1 MYEIIC
7 DSVISGCS
15 RQVGRRGRLG
25 GTFGAAAEGFSAAA
39 PHQWAGTSRALPA
52 TVRYSRRERTQIVEN
67 RISTKPQVP
76 SDPVSLGDLCQ
87 AMFIE
92 GARVLGYTGEAPMPK
107 EVQEQV
113 FLAVSLM
120 ADGLGL
126 LLQAE
131 NDDEQELAG

>member
-1 MYEIIC
+1 M
-7 DSVISGCS
+7 
-15 RQVGRRGRLG
+15 
-25 GTFGAAAEGFSAAA
+25 
-39 PHQWAGTSRALPA
+39 
-52 TVRYSRRERTQIVEN
+52 EN

>member
-1 MYEIIC
+1 M
-7 DSVISGCS
+7 
-15 RQVGRRGRLG
+15 
-25 GTFGAAAEGFSAAA
+25 
-39 PHQWAGTSRALPA
+39 
-52 TVRYSRRERTQIVEN
+52 EN
-67 RISTKPQVP
+67 RISTKLQVP

-92 GARVLGYTGEAPMPK
+92 GARVLGFAGEASMPR

-113 FLAVSLM
+113 FLAVTLM

-126 LLQAE
+126 LLEAE

>member
-1 MYEIIC
+1 
-7 DSVISGCS
+7 
-15 RQVGRRGRLG
+15 
-25 GTFGAAAEGFSAAA
+25 
-39 PHQWAGTSRALPA
+39 
-52 TVRYSRRERTQIVEN
+52 VEN
-67 RISTKPQVP
+67 RISTKLQVP

-113 FLAVSLM
+113 FLAVTLM

-126 LLQAE
+126 LLQDE
-131 NDDEQELAG
+131 DDDERELAG